1 MFLIARVGA
10 QIYDT
15 GLVHPIDRFAQSS
28 KMISFYYHNLHR
40 NNTDVTFNDVL
51 LFSKMPPYFELKLEL
66 YSFLLS
72 DQSMVRHLDYK
83 LSKETFDF
91 KVGGTARFVQGA
103 KSLSKAV
110 GKKIV
115 KTLRDHT
122 NQVPSLTL
130 YLSFHPILLAKSGFY
145 PQENDDNV
153 AREQRLAGPK
163 FDLLATATLRLEE
176 AGEQVG
182 SLDKSSF
189 VSSNIQV
196 RSHEFYMEENE
207 NSLGKGGSD
216 KPDKLPPMFGHFCC
230 RLAVQP
236 YCR

>member
-28 KMISFYYHNLHR
+28 KMNSFYCYNLHR

-83 LSKETFDF
+83 LSKETFAF

-122 NQVPSLTL
+122 NQVPV
-130 YLSFHPILLAKSGFY
+130 
-145 PQENDDNV
+145 E
-153 AREQRLAGPK
+153 
-163 FDLLATATLRLEE
+163 
-176 AGEQVG
+176 
-182 SLDKSSF
+182 SS
-189 VSSNIQV
+189 
-196 RSHEFYMEENE
+196 
-207 NSLGKGGSD
+207 
-216 KPDKLPPMFGHFCC
+216 
-230 RLAVQP
+230 
-236 YCR
+236 